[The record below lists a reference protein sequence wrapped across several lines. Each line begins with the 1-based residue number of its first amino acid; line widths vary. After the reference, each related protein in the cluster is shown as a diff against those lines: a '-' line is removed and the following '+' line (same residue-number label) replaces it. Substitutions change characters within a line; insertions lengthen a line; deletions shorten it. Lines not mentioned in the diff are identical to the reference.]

1 MNISKTRLLKAFA
14 TVVVVFFVFIPLLVA
29 SAALSAQSTDN
40 DNMETTI
47 SQNDVTIEDSSVK
60 TEQKQA
66 TEAVS
71 ETKSTIEEIKPKVEE
86 AIEAKEALKSSEEI
100 ADEVIKGLWGTGEE
114 RKNRLTEA
122 GYDYEDIQKLVS
134 DKIPAPTTKFSNTTG
149 STRSQNYTSSSIV
162 CDNPLTHSMGVKYF
176 NGHRETWYSQRVLPG
191 KGLNIPGRHVAS
203 DGTIRDKDGYIVLAS
218 DLSYAPRGTIIQ
230 TSLGSGKVYDTGC
243 AYGTI
248 DIYTDW

>member
-1 MNISKTRLLKAFA
+1 MNTSKTRLLKVFIAVIVA
-14 TVVVVFFVFIPLLVA
+14 FFVFIPMLVA
-29 SAALSAQSTDN
+29 AAAISVKPENSV
-40 DNMETTI
+40 ETTI

-60 TEQKQA
+60 TEQTQA

-71 ETKSTIEEIKPKVEE
+71 ETKSTIEETKPKVEE
-86 AIEAKEALKSSEEI
+86 AIEVEETLKSDEEI
-100 ADEVIKGLWGTGEE
+100 ADEVIKGLWGTGDD

-122 GYDYEDIQKLVS
+122 GYDYETIQKIVS
-134 DKIPAPTTKFSNTTG
+134 EKMPVPTTKPSSNTG
-149 STRSQNYTSSSIV
+149 SSQSPSYTSSSTA
-162 CDNPLTHSMGVKYF
+162 CDNPLTPSMGVKYF

-191 KGLNIPGRHVAS
+191 NGLNIPGRHVAS

-230 TSLGSGKVYDTGC
+230 TSLGPGKVYDTGC

>member
-1 MNISKTRLLKAFA
+1 MNTSKTRLLKVFIAVIVA
-14 TVVVVFFVFIPLLVA
+14 FFVFIPMLVA
-29 SAALSAQSTDN
+29 AAAISVQPETSV
-40 DNMETTI
+40 ETTI

-60 TEQKQA
+60 TEQTQA

-71 ETKSTIEEIKPKVEE
+71 ETKSTIEETKPKVEE
-86 AIEAKEALKSSEEI
+86 TIEVEETLKSDEEI
-100 ADEVIKGLWGTGEE
+100 VNEVIKGLWGTGEE
-114 RKNRLTEA
+114 RKTRLTEA
-122 GYDYEDIQKLVS
+122 GYDYEVIQKLVS
-134 DKIPAPTTKFSNTTG
+134 KKMPAPTTKPSTNTG
-149 STRSQNYTSSSIV
+149 SASSQGYTSSSTV
-162 CDNPLTHSMGVKYF
+162 CDNPLTPSMGVKYF

-191 KGLNIPGRHVAS
+191 NGLNIPGRHVAS

-230 TSLGSGKVYDTGC
+230 TSLGPGKVYDTGC

>member
-1 MNISKTRLLKAFA
+1 MNISKTKLLKVFV
-14 TVVVVFFVFIPLLVA
+14 TVIVAFFVFMPLLVA
-29 SAALSAQSTDN
+29 SAALSAQSADSV
-40 DNMETTI
+40 ETTI

-60 TEQKQA
+60 TEQTQA

-71 ETKSTIEEIKPKVEE
+71 ETKSTIKETKPKVEE
-86 AIEAKEALKSSEEI
+86 AIEVEETLKSDKEI

-114 RKNRLTEA
+114 RKARLIEA
-122 GYDYEDIQKLVS
+122 GYDYEAIQNLVS
-134 DKIPAPTTKFSNTTG
+134 KKMPAPTKKPSTTTG
-149 STRSQNYTSSSIV
+149 STPSQGYTSSSTV
-162 CDNPLTHSMGVKYF
+162 CDNPLTPSMGVKYF

-191 KGLNIPGRHVAS
+191 NGLNIPGRHVAS

-230 TSLGSGKVYDTGC
+230 TSLGPGKVYDTGC